1 MEKETESV
9 KVADIL
15 ESVRE
20 KLKEISKELF
30 DKFGADSYDIRCKLF
45 DIYNPL
51 YKAEYTPIIETKSG
65 GGAPNSN

>member
-1 MEKETESV
+1 MGEETESV
-9 KVADIL
+9 KVADIS

-30 DKFGADSYDIRCKLF
+30 DKFGADSYDIRCKLL

-51 YKAEYTPIIETKSG
+51 YKAEYTPIVKIE
-65 GGAPNSN
+65 NL